1 MNPSIREK
9 FDKIDGV
16 CDYFYVLEKENEDKQ
31 NKMLSKDHQDQD
43 FDPKSQLHTLPRGY
57 P

>member
-31 NKMLSKDHQDQD
+31 LKMMSKDHEVSDTDQ
-43 FDPKSQLHTLPRGY
+43 K
-57 P
+57 